1 MNLARIRVERDSA
14 GVWLWEVILP
24 SGELYEMGSEPEP
37 LDAMTVA
44 LDSELDAAGA
54 SLCQLP
60 HAPVVHQESQSN
72 REVNHE

>member
-24 SGELYEMGSEPEP
+24 SGDLHEMGSEPEP
-37 LDAMTVA
+37 LDALTVA

-54 SLCQLP
+54 GLCQLP
-60 HAPVVHQESQSN
+60 HAPVVYKDSQSN
-72 REVNHE
+72 QEVSHD